1 MSNYDQENVDFHQWL
16 YAEWWK
22 QKTETM
28 FLNLQTQEEMSYEDL
43 YKLYQKHVPKTIYFN
58 LYYTDKEGYFTKEVF
73 QELRWAEFEASG
85 NNSFIK
91 TIKTTV

>member
-1 MSNYDQENVDFHQWL
+1 MYSYDQEHVDFHQWL

-22 QKTETM
+22 QKTENM

-58 LYYTDKEGYFTKEVF
+58 LYYTEQAGYFTREVH
-73 QELRWAEFEASG
+73 QELRWAEFEAVG
-85 NNSFIK
+85 NNAFIK
-91 TIKTTV
+91 TIKTVI